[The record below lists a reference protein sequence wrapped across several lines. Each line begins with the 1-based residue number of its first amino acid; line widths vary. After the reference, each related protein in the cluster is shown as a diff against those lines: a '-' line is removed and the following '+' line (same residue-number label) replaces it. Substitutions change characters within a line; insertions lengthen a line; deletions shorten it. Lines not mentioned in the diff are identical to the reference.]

1 MAVQAVQ
8 GTAGPR
14 FAAVREELERN
25 FAERGEVG
33 ASVCLTVDGETVVD
47 LWGGVADPETRAPW
61 TRDTIGLVWSCTKGA
76 TSLCAHVLAA
86 RGAIDLDAPV
96 ARYWPEFAKGGKD
109 WVTVRMLLS
118 HQAGLPALREPIPE
132 NGLCDWN
139 AVVDALAAMEPLW
152 EPGTRHGYHPLVFG
166 HLVGEV
172 VRRVTGRSLGAFFRG
187 EVAEPLGLDFW
198 IGLPSE
204 HETRVAPDIPA
215 DPPAPG
221 QPVPQFYV
229 AAMTDPGSVPGMV
242 VWNSG
247 GYLLPGAVNTRQVHA
262 AEIPS
267 ANGITNARGLAGM
280 YRPLALGGAF
290 GGVRLVPEDAVPAMG
305 AVSAAVAKDATM
317 FVPTRWA
324 SGFMKGVDNHRL
336 PPGQSDSVIL
346 SEEAF
351 GHLGNGGSIGFADP
365 KARLSFGYTM
375 NKLGGG
381 IGLDARGQAL
391 VDAAYRALGYRRAAS
406 GGMWFA

>member
-1 MAVQAVQ
+1 MAVQ
-8 GTAGPR
+8 GTADPR
-14 FAAVREELERN
+14 FAAVREEFGRN

-33 ASVCLTVDGETVVD
+33 ASVCATIDGGTVVD
-47 LWGGVADPETRAPW
+47 LWGGTADPETGAPW
-61 TRDTIGLVWSCTKGA
+61 GEDTIGIVWSCTKGA

-96 ARYWPEFAKGGKD
+96 ARYWPEFAKAGKEGI
-109 WVTVRMLLS
+109 TVRMLLN
-118 HQAGLPALREPIPE
+118 HQASVPALREPIPD
-132 NGLCDWN
+132 NGLCDWD

-172 VRRVTGRSLGAFFRG
+172 VRRVTGRSLGTFFRE
-187 EVAEPLGLDFW
+187 EVAGPLGLDFW
-198 IGLPSE
+198 IGLPE
-204 HETRVAPDIPA
+204 AHETRVAPTISP

-221 QPVPQFYV
+221 QPVAQFY
-229 AAMTDPGSVPGMV
+229 AMAMTDPGSVPGMV

-247 GYLLPGAVNTRQVHA
+247 GFLVPGAVNARRVHA

-280 YRPLALGGAF
+280 YRPLALGGEF
-290 GGVRLVPEDAVPAMG
+290 DGVRLVPEDAVPAMG

-317 FVPTRWA
+317 LVPTRWA
-324 SGFMKGVDNHRL
+324 AGFMKGVDNHRL
-336 PPGQSDSVIL
+336 APGHNDSVVL

-351 GHLGNGGSIGFADP
+351 GHLGNGGSLGFADP

-375 NKLGGG
+375 NRLGGG
-381 IGLDARGQAL
+381 IGLDERGQAL
-391 VDAAYRALGYRRAAS
+391 VDAVYRVLGYRRAAS
-406 GGMWFA
+406 GGMWFV